1 MALTPKQGLA
11 LGERAQ
17 APEVADDLHPPY
29 GAYAA
34 IAGAFTLGLGLAAS
48 AARRLGRERG
58 ELTALD
64 LVTLAA
70 ATFKTSRTLSRERV
84 ASFVRQPFVE
94 GEASTGEDEQPTG
107 EGLRRAI
114 GELVTCPRCVGAW
127 SAAAL
132 ASSQVVA
139 PRFGRLLTWSLG
151 AAGVNDFLQAG
162 FKVLCAKA
170 NELEDEAG

>member
-1 MALTPKQGLA
+1 MP
-11 LGERAQ
+11 
-17 APEVADDLHPPY
+17 APHQTPPY
-29 GAYAA
+29 ESYAA
-34 IAGAFTLGLGLAAS
+34 IAGLFVGGIATVAAV
-48 AARRLGRERG
+48 ARRAPAG
-58 ELTALD
+58 TALD
-64 LVTLAA
+64 FLALSA
-70 ATFKTSRTLSRERV
+70 ATFKASRTLSRERV

-94 GEASTGEDEQPTG
+94 GEASTGEDEHPAG
-107 EGLRRAI
+107 EGLQRAI

-162 FKVLCAKA
+162 FKALCAKA
-170 NELEDEAG
+170 NELEEVAD